1 MKARKTGRFH
11 SNRYRSAGFSIVE
24 LLIVMV
30 LFMVV
35 IMISSSAFNSILTGA
50 KREMKS
56 SESNIQGIVGLE
68 ILRSDLESAGY
79 GLPWQMGF
87 MANFEESTVAANNLA
102 NGINPTDFND
112 NDNASGD
119 PNKVPRG
126 IQSAA
131 AAGAS
136 DWENGRD
143 YLVIKSVSV
152 AMNATAKKW
161 SYIDGF
167 GASSSIKEWGS
178 DDIAVNDRV
187 ITLDSK
193 TRRLIAVGAA
203 NFSYIVPAK
212 VGGKFVPPVDYRPTQ
227 DTDVFLAYGI
237 DNATL
242 ALRAPY
248 NRADYYIKRP
258 SSNDDIST
266 RCAPGTGIL
275 YKASLINTLSGSNDG
290 KVTRYPLLDCVADMQ
305 VVYALDTNGDGGV
318 DFHGNEDE
326 LSLLSAATI
335 RERLKEIRVY
345 ILTHEGQKD
354 NSFSYAGGPTIQLG
368 EFGKGRAYD
377 LSDLENIGTI
387 WKNYRWKIYTL
398 VVIPKNINY

>member
-1 MKARKTGRFH
+1 MKTRKAGGFQ
-11 SNRYRSAGFSIVE
+11 SIFSRSAGFSIVE

-35 IMISSSAFNSILTGA
+35 IIISSSAFNSILSGA

-79 GLPWQMGF
+79 GLPWELGF
-87 MANFEESTVAANNLA
+87 VADFEESNVADNYLA
-102 NGINPTDFND
+102 NGIKPADFND
-112 NDNASGD
+112 KNNASDD

-126 IQSAA
+126 VQSGTSS
-131 AAGAS
+131 GAS

-143 YLVIKSVSV
+143 YIVVKSLSV
-152 AMNATAKKW
+152 GMNATSKKW
-161 SYIDGF
+161 SYIDGY
-167 GASSSIKEWGS
+167 GAGSSIKEWGS
-178 DDIAVNDRV
+178 DDIAEKDRV

-193 TRRLIAVGAA
+193 KRRLIAAGLT

-212 VGGKFVPPVDYRPTQ
+212 AGGKFVPVAAYQPLLETDTYLVYGVDSWNNT
-227 DTDVFLAYGI
+227 TS
-237 DNATL
+237 TL
-242 ALRAPY
+242 RVPY
-248 NRADYYIKRP
+248 NRADYYINRP
-258 SSNDDIST
+258 SDNKIST

-275 YKASLINTLSGSNDG
+275 YKASLNHSGGGVNQ
-290 KVTRYPLLDCVADMQ
+290 YPLLDCVADMQ

-318 DFHGNEDE
+318 DNHGNEDE
-326 LSLLSAATI
+326 LSLLSSTTL

-354 NSFSYAGGPTIQLG
+354 NSFTYAGGPTIQLG
-368 EFGKGRAYD
+368 EFAKGRAYD
-377 LSDLENIGTI
+377 LSKLENIGNV
-387 WKNYRWKIYTL
+387 WKNYRWKIYTI
-398 VVIPKNINY
+398 VVIPHNINF